1 MNVDKL
7 LQELKEKCDLSFL
20 DKTVDLVRFTT
31 SKNTISEI
39 LANIIKCVDTFSIN
53 KLKIK
58 KELLLE
64 KISNLDNLCNYVENI
79 TDHTDNIIYYKI
91 DYQDWKM
98 TEFINGF
105 IVFKYQDKYCRIYV
119 DVKYDTDSYSDSID
133 DYDVINEYSLR
144 EYDSILDLFE
154 SNDND
159 LLNFM
164 DYPRIFEYFL
174 EFVYFR

>member
-1 MNVDKL
+1 
-7 LQELKEKCDLSFL
+7 
-20 DKTVDLVRFTT
+20 
-31 SKNTISEI
+31 
-39 LANIIKCVDTFSIN
+39 
-53 KLKIK
+53 
-58 KELLLE
+58 
-64 KISNLDNLCNYVENI
+64 DNLCNYVENI

-164 DYPRIFEYFL
+164 DYPRRIEYLL
-174 EFVYFR
+174 ELNIKKLF